1 MRRKPER
8 FNIWK
13 MCVLKNAVAGKKQP
27 PPSGMSTFDLLQYVC
42 ENGGA
47 RKVIVKQ
54 PPPPSLEAVA
64 RQQQFLGVLEELFES
79 QLEEEPRVRPITL
92 KQFFEESPEKPGT
105 LEKMNPLGRA
115 LFLCL
120 NLHLEL
126 PDWVLFGL
134 GESAL
139 ALVCNQKPRTGRH
152 TSLDARL
159 DQLTYDFQRWQTVT
173 EIRENGSP
181 RTPGRKMNLPEAIEE
196 AAEMLKGTRV
206 RAGTDAVRKSYFKV
220 KKNWVWYF
228 FAMIRLNV
236 DAAVCERD
244 RNLLRQVTINMENY
258 YATLRKGLA

>member
-13 MCVLKNAVAGKKQP
+13 MCVLKNAVASKKRS

-54 PPPPSLEAVA
+54 PPPPSLKAVA
-64 RQQQFLGVLEELFES
+64 QQQQFLSGLEELFES

-92 KQFFEESPEKPGT
+92 KHFFEEPPEKPGT
-105 LEKMNPLGRA
+105 LDKMNPLGRA

-139 ALVCNQKPRTGRH
+139 ALVCNQNPRTGRH

-159 DQLTYDFQRWQTVT
+159 DQLTYDFQRWQTVA

-181 RTPGRKMNLPEAIEE
+181 RTRGRKMNLPETIEE

-206 RAGTDAVRKSYFKV
+206 GAGADAVRKSYFKV

-228 FAMIRLNV
+228 FAMIALNF
-236 DAAVCERD
+236 DAAACKRD

>member
-13 MCVLKNAVAGKKQP
+13 MCSLKNAVAGKKQP

-92 KQFFEESPEKPGT
+92 KQFFDESPEKPGT
-105 LEKMNPLGRA
+105 LDKMNPLGRA

-159 DQLTYDFQRWQTVT
+159 DQLTYDFQRWETV
-173 EIRENGSP
+173 
-181 RTPGRKMNLPEAIEE
+181 RT
-196 AAEMLKGTRV
+196 TRIGQ
-206 RAGTDAVRKSYFKV
+206 RS
-220 KKNWVWYF
+220 W
-228 FAMIRLNV
+228 
-236 DAAVCERD
+236 
-244 RNLLRQVTINMENY
+244 
-258 YATLRKGLA
+258 